1 MPMPLLKIYHRGK
14 LLEQEKTSSICLLE
28 REFQTCVRE
37 DVLET
42 CRSQR
47 IDVGS
52 ANLVGIRSCM
62 VKQAVWPA
70 LRVLKEGRVRNMGVQ
85 RSANGAT
92 KANFKS
98 CRDRRP
104 ASSVPEG
111 TLRKQGG
118 PGAVLSAVQVA
129 FPVCKVQK
137 AAENA
142 RKGSFSMQAE
152 ERHVTG

>member
-1 MPMPLLKIYHRGK
+1 MPMPSLEIYRRGK
-14 LLEQEKTSSICLLE
+14 LLEQKTSGICSLE

-37 DVLET
+37 GVLEAR
-42 CRSQR
+42 RSRR
-47 IDVGS
+47 INVES
-52 ANLVGIRSCM
+52 VNLVGIRSCM
-62 VKQAVWPA
+62 VRQAVWPA
-70 LRVLKEGRVRNMGVQ
+70 LRVLKEGRAMKMGVQ

-92 KANFKS
+92 LANFKS

-111 TLRKQGG
+111 FLRKQGG

-129 FPVCKVQK
+129 FPMCKVQK

-142 RKGSFSMQAE
+142 R
-152 ERHVTG
+152 